1 MTFLKKKK
9 NGNLFKLKKENSLK
23 KNIGATMVP

>member
-1 MTFLKKKK
+1 MTFLKKKT
-9 NGNLFKLKKENSLK
+9 GNLFKLKKENSLK